1 MIAGLCWLFRPQYS
15 CINMAWMTLQRFF
28 SGKRLMTYTERMWS
42 DFWLDDSAA
51 LSVKM
56 SILLYLP
63 GLLVILFKRRGLAS
77 TLRLMM
83 TIGATQ
89 FLLAFTFLREDPWA
103 YLQSSFDLSR
113 VFLYKW
119 TVNWRFVNEQ
129 TFLSS
134 TWAKRLL
141 VGHVSVLILF
151 GLFRW
156 CQLDGG
162 VWWVLRRGIRRP
174 RLPAGLVPLTADC
187 ESFQAVLN
195 GFVLISE

>member
-1 MIAGLCWLFRPQYS
+1 
-15 CINMAWMTLQRFF
+15 
-28 SGKRLMTYTERMWS
+28 
-42 DFWLDDSAA
+42 
-51 LSVKM
+51 M

-63 GLLVILFKRRGLAS
+63 GLLVILFKRGGLAS
-77 TLRLMM
+77 TVRLVM

-89 FLLAFTFLREDPWA
+89 FLLAFAFLRKDSWT

-119 TVNWRFVNEQ
+119 TVNWRFVDEKI
-129 TFLSS
+129 FLSS
-134 TWAKRLL
+134 SWAKGLL

-162 VWWVLRRGIRRP
+162 AWWVLRRGLRRP

-187 ESFQAVLN
+187 ELFRAYLD
-195 GFVLISE
+195 GFILIFE